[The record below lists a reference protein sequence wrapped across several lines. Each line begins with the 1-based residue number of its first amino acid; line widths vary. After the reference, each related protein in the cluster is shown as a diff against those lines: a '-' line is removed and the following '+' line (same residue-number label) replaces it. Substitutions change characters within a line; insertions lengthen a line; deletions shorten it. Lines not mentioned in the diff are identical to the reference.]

1 MGHVAGTKRC
11 KDAMKLRAFGCVAYP
26 CNIIKSRTNQ
36 RQRPEYAKSELKKKH
51 MRVSGQK
58 RALKKNT
65 VEFK

>member
-1 MGHVAGTKRC
+1 
-11 KDAMKLRAFGCVAYP
+11 MKLRAFGCVAYP
-26 CNIIKSRTNQ
+26 CNRIKSRTNQ

-58 RALKKNT
+58 RALIKNT